1 MKTNILLA
9 LLQFTNKQLT
19 KEKLNEQLAI
29 FAAENQREYNNLEE
43 IKKFS
48 IKNKNCFKTIIDDY
62 SFFTNGII
70 GFLSTSLN
78 LKDLSINEKEL
89 AKQQIDKIF
98 DTSKRKIIDF
108 NIKAFLNVAR
118 LFAIND
124 IFTFQVADEIFTIDT
139 KIIDNACKISNFKF
153 CKAYFKENK
162 APIIFEQ
169 GSEKLA
175 ICCIANCGHSPS
187 IEILEDGSFSI
198 IVLDKKEEIT
208 KETVQ
213 EKEEKIDVINI
224 IQEEKITEKQK
235 KYLAYLL
242 KKDIEEFSTLTKKQ
256 ATKMISKIKWE
267 KRASHLVA

>member
-9 LLQFTNKQLT
+9 LLQFTNKQLA

-29 FAAENQREYNNLEE
+29 FAAENQKEYNNLEE

-62 SFFTNGII
+62 SFFTNSII

-98 DTSKRKIIDF
+98 DTSKRKIIAF

-153 CKAYFKENK
+153 CKAYFKENE

-175 ICCIANCGHSPS
+175 ICCIVNCGHSPS

-198 IVLDKKEEIT
+198 IVLDKQEEIT

-213 EKEEKIDVINI
+213 EKEEKIEVINI